1 MTSSQEKKPFS
12 PSIALQW
19 LQLFVLTIGVA
30 GFFTVLGSKN
40 ETINRTTADLSEL
53 KGIVQDLVK
62 SQITFAVNDGRHQ
75 EMLDDLRIRVFDL
88 EKRSMR

>member
-1 MTSSQEKKPFS
+1 MTNNNTNKPFS

-40 ETINRTTADLSEL
+40 ETINRTTSDLSEL
-53 KGIVQDLVK
+53 KDIVQELVK

>member
-1 MTSSQEKKPFS
+1 MTSTEEKKTFS

-19 LQLFVLTIGVA
+19 LQLIVLTIGVA
-30 GFFTVLGSKN
+30 GFFTILGSKN
-40 ETINRTTADLSEL
+40 EVINRTTSDLSEL
-53 KGIVQDLVK
+53 KDIVQDLVK

-88 EKRSMR
+88 EKRSMK

>member
-1 MTSSQEKKPFS
+1 MTNNNTNKPFS

-19 LQLFVLTIGVA
+19 LQLIVLTIGVA
-30 GFFTVLGSKN
+30 GFFTVLGGKN
-40 ETINRTTADLSEL
+40 ETINRTTSDLSEL
-53 KGIVQDLVK
+53 KNIVQDLVK

-88 EKRSMR
+88 EKRSIR

>member
-1 MTSSQEKKPFS
+1 MSIENNKKEFS
-12 PSIALQW
+12 LSIALQW
-19 LQLFVLTIGVA
+19 LQLIVLTIGVA

-40 ETINRTTADLSEL
+40 EVINRTTSDLSEL
-53 KGIVQDLVK
+53 KNIVQDLVK

-88 EKRSMR
+88 EKRSMK

>member
-1 MTSSQEKKPFS
+1 MSPTQEKKTFS

-19 LQLFVLTIGVA
+19 LQLIVLTIGVA

-40 ETINRTTADLSEL
+40 EVINRTTSDLSEL
-53 KGIVQDLVK
+53 KSIVQELVK

-88 EKRSMR
+88 EKRSLR